1 MGQLTEALSVY
12 PEKKLTAE
20 DIKKLDAILDEEN
33 YQECRGLR
41 DLASRRYDFNG
52 FDHKNC
58 YTLDN
63 YRNGTL
69 HALEMTRRRISI
81 DSMYKL
87 VEYYFIL
94 GYSNKR
100 IIFALFEAGYEN
112 FSRRMIDNYL
122 YKNRVRLVNER
133 KKLMD
138 EISQMSDTVFQDM
151 KASVMIAE
159 KKTLEKHLKDIE
171 EIQKALDK
179 VSPIDEPTL
188 WKKYNKMLEE
198 LHRKVNAMHGIEE
211 QRKATIDLN
220 KSVHMLNHQRKL
232 AAGFSDDLLKKQA
245 EKESD
250 RQLAAERD
258 VSGNTNGEK
267 VIEGEVMIL
276 R

>member
-1 MGQLTEALSVY
+1 
-12 PEKKLTAE
+12 
-20 DIKKLDAILDEEN
+20 
-33 YQECRGLR
+33 
-41 DLASRRYDFNG
+41 
-52 FDHKNC
+52 
-58 YTLDN
+58 
-63 YRNGTL
+63 
-69 HALEMTRRRISI
+69 
-81 DSMYKL
+81 
-87 VEYYFIL
+87 
-94 GYSNKR
+94 
-100 IIFALFEAGYEN
+100 
-112 FSRRMIDNYL
+112 MIDNYL

>member
-41 DLASRRYDFNG
+41 DLASRRYDFAG